1 MIEVELLIYLKIKM
15 LPYKKT
21 TIFIAA
27 LCALTTFRASS
38 ETIYLGNSGE
48 TSKNWTSNNL
58 KKQYKGNTPTKFSLH
73 GW

>member
-1 MIEVELLIYLKIKM
+1 MNFFQTLL
-15 LPYKKT
+15 T
-21 TIFIAA
+21 DFWEFTIFIAA

-38 ETIYLGNSGE
+38 ETIYLGNAGE

-58 KKQYKGNTPTKFSLH
+58 KKQYKGNTPTKFSPH